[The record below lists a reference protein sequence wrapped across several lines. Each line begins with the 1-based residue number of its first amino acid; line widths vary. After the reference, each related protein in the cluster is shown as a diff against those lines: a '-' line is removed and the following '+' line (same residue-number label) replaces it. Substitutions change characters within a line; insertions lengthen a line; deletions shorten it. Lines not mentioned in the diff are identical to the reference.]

1 MTARRARRHRLA
13 VVIGGNST
21 GPAPV
26 RHWLLVQLTL
36 AVTGWAVIVLG
47 ISCFV

>member
-1 MTARRARRHRLA
+1 MKARQTGRYRLKA
-13 VVIGGNST
+13 VMDGNST
-21 GPAPV
+21 KPGPV

-36 AVTGWAVIVLG
+36 AATGWAVIAFG